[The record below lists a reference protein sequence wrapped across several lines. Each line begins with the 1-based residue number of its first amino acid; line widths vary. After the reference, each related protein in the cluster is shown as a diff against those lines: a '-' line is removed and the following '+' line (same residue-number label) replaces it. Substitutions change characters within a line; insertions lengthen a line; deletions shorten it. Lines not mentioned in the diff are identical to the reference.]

1 MTLANPIMLAVTLA
15 VLFSVLALMTVIA
28 VARQLR
34 RHSGGDNFMA
44 QNAPSLEQLPLHTYN
59 EVIQQ
64 LKQQKHELLSAQLSE
79 RRRAKTSENI
89 SSAVLSHLS
98 SGVVFLTPNG
108 LVRRTNAAARDILG
122 YGSPGGMNVAELF
135 RDAQVI
141 SSAQPA
147 PLSEV
152 VQAAVRGQAA
162 SQSATARYTTPAGET
177 RILDVTITC
186 VRSQSGDVLGAACLI
201 NDKTEMTLLQQQQE
215 LRGEMSSEM
224 ALALRTSLATISGYA
239 KQLAGTKD
247 PDLALQLATDIVSE
261 AAELDHTIGGFL
273 AGGRASAKAAG
284 A

>member
-1 MTLANPIMLAVTLA
+1 MRLANPVMLAVTLA

-34 RHSGGDNFMA
+34 RHSATDNFMA

-64 LKQQKHELLSAQLSE
+64 LKQQKHEILSAQLSE

-89 SSAVLSHLS
+89 SSAVLSNLS

-108 LVRRTNAAARDILG
+108 LVRRTNAAARNILG

-147 PLSEV
+147 TLSDV
-152 VQAAVRGQAA
+152 VQAAVRGQGA
-162 SQSATARYTTPAGET
+162 SQSATAHYTTPAGEP

-186 VRSQSGDVLGAACLI
+186 VRSQSGDGLGAACVI
-201 NDKTEMTLLQQQQE
+201 NDKTEVTLLHQQQE
-215 LRGEMSSEM
+215 LRGELLSEM

-239 KQLAGTKD
+239 KQLAGSRD
-247 PDLALQLATDIVSE
+247 PDLTLQLATDIVSE
-261 AAELDHTIGGFL
+261 AAELDHNIGGFL
-273 AGGRASAKAAG
+273 AGGRSSAKAAG

>member
-1 MTLANPIMLAVTLA
+1 MLAVTLA

>member
-1 MTLANPIMLAVTLA
+1 MTLANPVMLAVTLA

-34 RHSGGDNFMA
+34 RHSSGDNFMA

-89 SSAVLSHLS
+89 SSAVLSNLS

-108 LVRRTNAAARDILG
+108 LVRRTNVAARDILG

-141 SSAQPA
+141 SSVLQT

-152 VQAAVRGQAA
+152 VQAAVRGQTA
-162 SQSATARYTTPAGET
+162 SQSATARYTTPTGQE
-177 RILDVTITC
+177 RILDVTTTC
-186 VRSQSGDVLGAACLI
+186 VRSQSGDVLGVACLI
-201 NDKTEMTLLQQQQE
+201 NDKTEVTLLQQQQE

-247 PDLALQLATDIVSE
+247 HDLALQLATDIVSE

-273 AGGRASAKAAG
+273 AGGKASAKAAG

>member
-34 RHSGGDNFMA
+34 RHSSGDSFMA

-64 LKQQKHELLSAQLSE
+64 LKQQKHELVSAQLSE

-89 SSAVLSHLS
+89 SSAVLSNLS

-162 SQSATARYTTPAGET
+162 SQSATARYTTPAGEE

-186 VRSQSGDVLGAACLI
+186 VRSQSGDVLGVACLI

-273 AGGRASAKAAG
+273 AGGKASAKAAG